1 MLKAKINR
9 KIMTII
15 TSIIMAVTI
24 LPTTAFAAEPES
36 KMVSTEPVMIDSGI
50 MPLATF
56 PLGDH
61 YVGYCTVDDKHLGG
75 RHVFNGKWLQIKPA
89 WKALDSSTS
98 EIDMYIEV
106 RDVTCGTTPFKYRF
120 SPKDD
125 VDGKD
130 GAGYWYA
137 ESGWTQIHSGHTYQI
152 YYEAFTAP
160 GYNGT
165 GHNRKGT
172 CTLWIELGN

>member
-1 MLKAKINR
+1 
-9 KIMTII
+9 
-15 TSIIMAVTI
+15 
-24 LPTTAFAAEPES
+24 
-36 KMVSTEPVMIDSGI
+36 
-50 MPLATF
+50 
-56 PLGDH
+56 
-61 YVGYCTVDDKHLGG
+61 
-75 RHVFNGKWLQIKPA
+75 
-89 WKALDSSTS
+89 
-98 EIDMYIEV
+98 MYIEV

-125 VDGKD
+125 MNGKD

-172 CTLWIELGN
+172 CTLWIEYSIKAIGSKINLTKKENKIRKRICSLFFEVFQKQF

>member
-1 MLKAKINR
+1 MA
-9 KIMTII
+9 II
-15 TSIIMAVTI
+15 AALTMAITVV
-24 LPTTAFAAEPES
+24 PTTAFAAEPES
-36 KMVSTEPVMIDSGI
+36 VDTASTEKVMLDSGI
-50 MPLATF
+50 MPLSTF

-61 YVGYCTVDDKHLGG
+61 YVGYCTVDDSHLGG
-75 RHVFNGKWLQIKPA
+75 RHVFNGNYLQVKPA

-120 SPKDD
+120 SPSDD

-137 ESGWTQIHSGHTYQI
+137 ESGWTKIDKGHTYQI

-160 GYNGT
+160 GYAGT